1 MNFMDTLMYESS
13 YRIVGLHTPKT
24 AFGLL
29 DPWKSEEILVA
40 WRSLPQ
46 AREGNTAHIFRVVS
60 RKP

>member
-1 MNFMDTLMYESS
+1 MYGHESS
-13 YRIVGLHTPKT
+13 YRIVGLHSAKT

-46 AREGNTAHIFRVVS
+46 AREGNTFS
-60 RKP
+60 E